1 MSDSTH
7 QQQYQ
12 QHQQHKQQHV
22 SSSQAGQS
30 SRVASQAN
38 DKFRRV
44 EDILD
49 RRNQQQMQQQMQGQ
63 VQQQNQMQVQ
73 HQCNHEAE
81 IAIMGETLRQHHD
94 TLAEHEQL
102 LIAQR
107 TANVVNAEAVEAIKV
122 TLSSLAHEVKG
133 LVTQVSEW
141 TGSIKILV
149 WIVGMVGSAIVG
161 LLTVLFSYVLSKGL

>member
-1 MSDSTH
+1 MPDPH
-7 QQQYQ
+7 
-12 QHQQHKQQHV
+12 
-22 SSSQAGQS
+22 
-30 SRVASQAN
+30 
-38 DKFRRV
+38 
-44 EDILD
+44 L
-49 RRNQQQMQQQMQGQ
+49 
-63 VQQQNQMQVQ
+63 
-73 HQCNHEAE
+73 CNHEAE
-81 IAIMGETLRQHHD
+81 IAVMGETLRQHHD

-102 LIAQR
+102 LMAQR